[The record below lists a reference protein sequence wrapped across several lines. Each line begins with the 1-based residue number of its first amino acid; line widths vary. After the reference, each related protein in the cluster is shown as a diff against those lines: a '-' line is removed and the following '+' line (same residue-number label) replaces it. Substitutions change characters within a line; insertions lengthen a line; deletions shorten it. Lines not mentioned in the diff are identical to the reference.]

1 MLVFGAP
8 TSRSVHDADA
18 DLEVRAPLRANDA
31 A

>member
-1 MLVFGAP
+1 MLVFGAR
-8 TSRSVHDADA
+8 TSRSAHEFDA